1 MHALLAVLVLAL
13 ALCPSLAAASQEAAP
28 AAAAKPAAQEPAPAP
43 EAKPAPQEPAPA
55 PAVKPAA
62 PEAASEPAGLKVILL
77 KPSMRFEDLR
87 TEAILPAQ
95 AAEEAEYEHHLLNA
109 ARKAVGSKGTVL
121 EMDKLEPP
129 AAEACKQ
136 LHALASRLAR
146 GNVNEEAMEGL
157 GRLAALDERYAVLVQ
172 FFRLKTGPGRSW
184 NPNTGAITSSMAST
198 LMQAA
203 LVSCKTGK
211 VIWKGEQLIRNKAL
225 KPTNANFHKA
235 LAPLYQDFDIK

>member
-1 MHALLAVLVLAL
+1 MYTGTHALLAVVFAL
-13 ALCPSLAAASQEAAP
+13 TVCPSLAAASQEAAP
-28 AAAAKPAAQEPAPAP
+28 ARED
-43 EAKPAPQEPAPA
+43 KPAPQKPAPA

-62 PEAASEPAGLKVILL
+62 PEVASVPAGLRLILL
-77 KPSMRFEDLR
+77 KPSMGFEDLR
-87 TEAILPAQ
+87 TNANLPAQ
-95 AAEEAEYEHHLLNA
+95 AAQDAEYEYHLLTA
-109 ARKAVGSKGTVL
+109 ARMAVGSKATVL
-121 EMDKLEPP
+121 EIDKLEPP

-146 GNVNEEAMEGL
+146 GNVNEEAMEVL
-157 GRLAALDERYAVLVQ
+157 GRLGALDERHAVLVQ

-203 LVSCKTGK
+203 VVSCKTGK

-225 KPTNANFHKA
+225 MTTNAGFHKA
-235 LAPLYQDFDIK
+235 LALLYQDFDIK